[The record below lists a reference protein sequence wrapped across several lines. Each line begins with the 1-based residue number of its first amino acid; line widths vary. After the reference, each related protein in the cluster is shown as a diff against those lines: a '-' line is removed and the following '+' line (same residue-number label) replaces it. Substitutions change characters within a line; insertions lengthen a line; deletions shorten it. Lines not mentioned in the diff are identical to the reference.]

1 MPGPVNLHPEV
12 KKIYYETFL
21 SHRSSRFYE
30 DVAAFEA
37 DLCKFV
43 KAQNAAFFI
52 GSGSLGNEVVAQYL
66 KQLSGKGLILV
77 NGEFGKRLTEQ
88 AKHIDLSF
96 DTFEIQLGEAFD
108 YSKINALLASETYT
122 WLWFVNCETSSGVLN
137 DLTKLKVMCNRLGIK
152 VAVDCI
158 STIGNTDVNLDGVLI
173 ASSTSGKGLASY
185 PGISIVFFEDTLLS
199 LKTNSI
205 PKYMNLKNHMDTN
218 RVPYTVST
226 NLFYSLVHAFKG
238 VSHPEHQKNIKII
251 SDYIYGEL
259 ANLGFSFLGNY
270 EDMMPGII
278 SIICPSEINSYDL
291 GFELERNNFFV
302 NYGGSYLRKANYFQI
317 CIMGHQ
323 ELANAKKL
331 VEFIRIKKLSQA
343 LQTAS

>member
-1 MPGPVNLHPEV
+1 
-12 KKIYYETFL
+12 
-21 SHRSSRFYE
+21 
-30 DVAAFEA
+30 
-37 DLCKFV
+37 
-43 KAQNAAFFI
+43 
-52 GSGSLGNEVVAQYL
+52 
-66 KQLSGKGLILV
+66 
-77 NGEFGKRLTEQ
+77 
-88 AKHIDLSF
+88 
-96 DTFEIQLGEAFD
+96 
-108 YSKINALLASETYT
+108 
-122 WLWFVNCETSSGVLN
+122 
-137 DLTKLKVMCNRLGIK
+137 
-152 VAVDCI
+152 
-158 STIGNTDVNLDGVLI
+158 
-173 ASSTSGKGLASY
+173 
-185 PGISIVFFEDTLLS
+185 
-199 LKTNSI
+199 
-205 PKYMNLKNHMDTN
+205 MNLKNHMDTN